1 MPNIMAGSL
10 GGLFPR
16 LSTDRLEVVSIV
28 LNNVCNLRCHH
39 CYLDPTPTEAPLAH
53 DEWRRLF
60 RSLFDDLAPGVV
72 SFAGKEVFADIG
84 SAELL
89 F

>member
-28 LNNVCNLRCHH
+28 LNNVCNLHCQH
-39 CYLDPTPTEAPLAH
+39 CYLEPIPSRYFSPRIENQCMRAS
-53 DEWRRLF
+53 E
-60 RSLFDDLAPGVV
+60 RS
-72 SFAGKEVFADIG
+72 
-84 SAELL
+84 
-89 F
+89 